1 VGALEPGGA
10 SVLLFVALLR
20 LYASSAARDHVPMLK
35 RITSVE
41 PPPGVR
47 VLGAFCLLGSYD
59 GLVLFE
65 ARDLKAAREFLT
77 SILARGMYRVEIMG
91 AIPVGEL

>member
-1 VGALEPGGA
+1 
-10 SVLLFVALLR
+10 LLFVALLK
-20 LYASSAARDHVPMLK
+20 LYSSSAARDHVPMLK

-41 PPPGVR
+41 PPQGVK

-65 ARDLKAAREFLT
+65 ANDFASAREFLT
-77 SILARGMYRVEIMG
+77 RILARGMYRVDIMG